1 MLRSLKNEEPVDPGR
16 SALKRRLA
24 VARERQEGALA
35 PGSRSRTRGSRRW
48 DPAMAAGISPG
59 LMMAALIFGGVG
71 LALLVFSGVRAAG
84 NTERT
89 EAAETTSADQVYV
102 QPNVEVA
109 APMAPD
115 PAEAIDDYYILLR
128 QGMYDVAWGRTTTEF
143 QEANYPA
150 GYPGYLQA
158 WSAVGEVE
166 VLASGVVWQN
176 REEASVVAELR
187 DKDADRLFK
196 NAYLLRF
203 DPDRGLWSIVSISS
217 VW

>member
-1 MLRSLKNEEPVDPGR
+1 MV
-16 SALKRRLA
+16 
-24 VARERQEGALA
+24 
-35 PGSRSRTRGSRRW
+35 
-48 DPAMAAGISPG
+48 
-59 LMMAALIFGGVG
+59 ALIIGGVG
-71 LALLVFSGVRAAG
+71 LALIVFSAVGAAR
-84 NTERT
+84 NSERP
-89 EAAETTSADQVYV
+89 EAAESTSVEQVYV
-102 QPNVEVA
+102 QPEVEVA
-109 APMAPD
+109 APMAPN

-128 QGMYDVAWGRTTTEF
+128 QGMYDVAWSRTTTEF
-143 QEANYPA
+143 QETNYPA

-158 WSAVGEVE
+158 WSGVGGVE

-187 DKDADRLFK
+187 DTDADRLFK

>member
-1 MLRSLKNEEPVDPGR
+1 MKG
-16 SALKRRLA
+16 
-24 VARERQEGALA
+24 
-35 PGSRSRTRGSRRW
+35 
-48 DPAMAAGISPG
+48 
-59 LMMAALIFGGVG
+59 AALTLGVG
-71 LALLVFSGVRAAG
+71 AALPSLGRGQVPGANDKVVVGVIGAG
-84 NTERT
+84 RMGLSNM
-89 EAAETTSADQVYV
+89 EAFLKFPE
-102 QPNVEVA
+102 VEVA
-109 APMAPD
+109 APMAPN

-128 QGMYDVAWGRTTTEF
+128 QGMYDVAWSRTTTEF
-143 QEANYPA
+143 QETNYPA

-158 WSAVGEVE
+158 WSGVGGVE

-187 DKDADRLFK
+187 DTDADRLFK